1 MTLMKRKEFSEVGV
15 LVMSVVLSS
24 LFLVS
29 SHNLLAVYIALELQ
43 SLSLFIFISRK
54 KNSPSKVEAGLK
66 YFVLSS
72 ISSGILL
79 LGAALHFCFTGSC
92 DVASLS
98 DEYLSFEKVMIIAAL
113 LFKLAVAP
121 FHIWS
126 PDVYQGADNQSLVLL
141 GTLPKIS
148 VIAVLV
154 SISPSLKLLL
164 IAAVLS
170 LITGCVGALNQI
182 NVRKLLAY
190 SGIMNMGFVLLG
202 LGANSHYGL
211 EASIFYA
218 FVYMLSFV
226 FLVSISDMVVSK
238 DANLPEFSGII
249 SGNAVLLVSVVLIAF
264 SFAGIPPF
272 AGFLIKWFVLSSTMA
287 AKLIFGSIL
296 SVTCAIIAGVY
307 YLRIV
312 KIGYFQVDKAFYA

>member
-1 MTLMKRKEFSEVGV
+1 M
-15 LVMSVVLSS
+15 
-24 LFLVS
+24 
-29 SHNLLAVYIALELQ
+29 
-43 SLSLFIFISRK
+43 
-54 KNSPSKVEAGLK
+54 
-66 YFVLSS
+66 
-72 ISSGILL
+72 
-79 LGAALHFCFTGSC
+79 
-92 DVASLS
+92 
-98 DEYLSFEKVMIIAAL
+98 
-113 LFKLAVAP
+113 
-121 FHIWS
+121 
-126 PDVYQGADNQSLVLL
+126 
-141 GTLPKIS
+141 
-148 VIAVLV
+148 
-154 SISPSLKLLL
+154 L

-211 EASIFYA
+211 EASMFYV

-226 FLVSISDMVVSK
+226 FLVSISDMAVSK
-238 DANLPEFSGII
+238 DASLPEFSGII